1 MQDFE
6 ALPESAAPSELIQ
19 GIPQPLM
26 ANNPLHAEISSELA
40 CLVKNHVRENNLPL
54 RVLCGEVGVVIRDG
68 EAGTVRAAD
77 LAVISK
83 ERLPE
88 MPKSGFLRVMPELL
102 VEIISGS
109 NTWTDTFEKIY
120 EYFEGG
126 AKLVWIVDPA
136 MLEVRVFKSPAE
148 TDLLRTVTSSQLTGG
163 DVIPGFSVPVSAL
176 FAE

>member
-1 MQDFE
+1 M
-6 ALPESAAPSELIQ
+6 
-19 GIPQPLM
+19 
-26 ANNPLHAEISSELA
+26 N
-40 CLVKNHVRENNLPL
+40 
-54 RVLCGEVGVVIRDG
+54 
-68 EAGTVRAAD
+68 
-77 LAVISK
+77 
-83 ERLPE
+83 
-88 MPKSGFLRVMPELL
+88 SGFCKRL
-102 VEIISGS
+102 
-109 NTWTDTFEKIY
+109 TFEKIY